1 MLLFAAA
8 LRFLLQHAAFCC
20 GMLQHAAPPPPPPNR
35 LPLAAAEA
43 CYCMLLTVGAHLLTL
58 VETLILL
65 HCWSLHINRRF

>member
-20 GMLQHAAPPPPPPNR
+20 GMLQHAAPPPPPNG

-65 HCWSLHINRRF
+65 HCWSLHINWRF